1 MEYEFV
7 KVEKKDHISIVTIN
21 RPEVYNAVHPPLSLE
36 LDQVWNEFIEDSE
49 QWVAA
54 VSYTHLTLP
63 TMDSV

>member
-7 KVEKKDHISIVTIN
+7 KVEKRNHISIVTIN

-36 LDQVWNEFIEDSE
+36 LDQVWNDFIEDRDP
-49 QWVAA
+49 

-63 TMDSV
+63 TKA

>member
-1 MEYEFV
+1 MEYKFV

-36 LDQVWNEFIEDSE
+36 P
-49 QWVAA
+49 

-63 TMDSV
+63 TIA